1 MKSENKVSRHFHGN
15 FSCIGT
21 SEAGQSN
28 MSPMVG
34 LQVVDIMM
42 VAMLMKMAI
51 TIMMVRALMVMMIIT
66 MVMMMMAM
74 ILHVNSVFLSLQ
86 VAHCYCDNEPIQFI
100 YDPLAAV
107 CGHQQRNFFAKIM
120 VFSPRQQF

>member
-1 MKSENKVSRHFHGN
+1 M
-15 FSCIGT
+15 
-21 SEAGQSN
+21 
-28 MSPMVG
+28 
-34 LQVVDIMM
+34 
-42 VAMLMKMAI
+42 
-51 TIMMVRALMVMMIIT
+51 MVMMVMTLLMVTAMMVMITT

>member
-1 MKSENKVSRHFHGN
+1 
-15 FSCIGT
+15 
-21 SEAGQSN
+21 

-42 VAMLMKMAI
+42 VAMVMKMAT
-51 TIMMVRALMVMMIIT
+51 TIMMVTAIMTIT
-66 MVMMMMAM
+66 TVVMMMMAM

>member
-15 FSCIGT
+15 FSCIGS

-42 VAMLMKMAI
+42 VAM
-51 TIMMVRALMVMMIIT
+51 IMMVTAMMVITT
-66 MVMMMMAM
+66 MVMMMTAM

>member
-15 FSCIGT
+15 FSCIGS

-42 VAMLMKMAI
+42 VAMVMKMA
-51 TIMMVRALMVMMIIT
+51 TMIMMVTAMVMMITT
-66 MVMMMMAM
+66 MVMMMTAM

-120 VFSPRQQF
+120 VLSPRQQF